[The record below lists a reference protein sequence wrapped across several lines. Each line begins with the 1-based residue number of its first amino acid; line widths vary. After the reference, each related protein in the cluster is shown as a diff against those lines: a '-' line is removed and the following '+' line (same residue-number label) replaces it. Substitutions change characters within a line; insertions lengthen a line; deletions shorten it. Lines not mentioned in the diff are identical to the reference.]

1 MLVRLEKKKDFIIKL
16 VGFGNAHK
24 IGAPN
29 ITATIGHT
37 SIFNAPEAYSD
48 QEADKQDIWGC
59 GIIFL
64 ELLSGERNFPN
75 FLENIPQTIQEI
87 IDRLKLTPEDRANLI
102 DIISRMLE
110 LSPVKRISAE
120 AALSHEIFKTNS
132 KGEVKLR
139 GDNSAQ
145 VLRGL
150 MHYRVHLKSLR
161 CK

>member
-1 MLVRLEKKKDFIIKL
+1 M
-16 VGFGNAHK
+16 GFGNAHK

-29 ITATIGHT
+29 ITASIGHT
-37 SIFNAPEAYSD
+37 SIFNAPEAYSE

-64 ELLSGERNFPN
+64 ELLSGERTFPN

-87 IDRLKLTPEDRANLI
+87 IDRLKLTPEDRTNLI
-102 DIISRMLE
+102 DITSKMLE
-110 LSPVKRISAE
+110 LSPAKRISAE
-120 AALSHEIFKTNS
+120 GALNHEIFKTNS

-139 GDNSAQ
+139 DNSAQ

-150 MHYRVHLKSLR
+150 MHYRVHLESLR
-161 CK
+161 CR